1 MHRFPQIAAA
11 FFLLA
16 AAAAS
21 AADLQLPPGVDPLL
35 IRARAGD
42 ELQRAT
48 MPLDRILSEL
58 QRPTYLPKPGDKPM
72 DAAGAVDQRI
82 AELKKQL
89 TKDARDTEAG
99 RELIQLLVMMKDDAA
114 AALPYRDLADPR
126 TRTHLPL
133 AAKPVDQ
140 LGENELMDLGLWY
153 QDLSASVKGAAQ
165 KTVLTR
171 AAACFER
178 FLSLHPKE
186 DLLRS
191 TAAAALKKITA
202 LQKAA
207 ATPGLAGA
215 PLHVQR
221 SYARAR
227 AAWREGQ
234 PHVAINLLEAANNI
248 APNQP
253 EILRTLGLIYFTEV
267 RNPVQGAQ
275 FLKQALTLAPDDL
288 DIVFLLGRYEFLQ
301 LRQWK
306 SAIVIFAHGT
316 TLKNPDADPA
326 VPALLRLY
334 LARALQSEGYDAAA
348 AEQFEYFTANPPKL
362 SRGTRYFNE
371 VAAFARGMPVIWQQ
385 LGDAHL
391 RLGRVDKALAAY
403 LKAMEEAPDDA
414 AALISR
420 VVYAQLRLNRAE
432 DALKTAV
439 EMVRKTRGD
448 KTSLAL
454 MKYLAE
460 SGASAQELATELRR
474 TYEQLD
480 RPAVI
485 ALALASLM
493 GAEGGKFLTD
503 HLAARPAD
511 REVFQHVLEKSLPR
525 QGARDYPNAIAL
537 TASLVKALPAATERY
552 GQLLL
557 DVAGKMEELL
567 AAFDALPLEQR
578 EQPVVRLLRA
588 MALLRANK
596 DDAAVE
602 EFSKAAA
609 ADKSLIVAQVGLVK
623 LLIERQEFERAGKV
637 LESLKNSEDPRV
649 LELRLRVLRETD
661 RVEEALKLVD
671 ALLEKN
677 RKDAGLL
684 VEKAKLQVAS
694 NDLAAAQETLENA
707 VEANPTAEALYEAFF
722 DLLDQHESPTRV
734 RDAARLTERALR
746 HIPASKIAR
755 VKQAEQLITRRDF
768 PGAEQLLRAVQKES
782 PDDRRS
788 LEMLTLL
795 LTFTRREAEAD
806 EMVEARLKT
815 YPRDKD
821 VLQVAVMH
829 FRRSNNK
836 QRLYEVLEQFINI
849 ALTGEDRD
857 QELAALH
864 IRNEQPEKAIALLT
878 DALAEKD
885 RVKDP
890 RAMVRMLG
898 IAMTRGKQM
907 DKADEH
913 FKRIADAHPKHW
925 GDIQFE
931 LAMLYERQNRK
942 DASEKLLQSVLDKEP
957 GHPKAN
963 NALGYSWADQGKNL
977 EKAEKMIEIALKEEP
992 DNSAYLD
999 SMGWVKY
1006 KLAKFDDAVKY
1017 LERSRLQEGGE
1028 HPVILDHLG
1037 DALYR
1042 AGRQIDALQA
1052 WLRAQGKIDPEELE
1066 EDTELKAVSASV
1078 KAKIQAVQTAKEPKL
1093 AEVPNLPKED
1103 EKEKDEKKEEKEK
1116 GDK

>member
-1 MHRFPQIAAA
+1 
-11 FFLLA
+11 
-16 AAAAS
+16 
-21 AADLQLPPGVDPLL
+21 
-35 IRARAGD
+35 
-42 ELQRAT
+42 
-48 MPLDRILSEL
+48 
-58 QRPTYLPKPGDKPM
+58 M
-72 DAAGAVDQRI
+72 DA
-82 AELKKQL
+82 
-89 TKDARDTEAG
+89 
-99 RELIQLLVMMKDDAA
+99 
-114 AALPYRDLADPR
+114 
-126 TRTHLPL
+126 
-133 AAKPVDQ
+133 
-140 LGENELMDLGLWY
+140 N
-153 QDLSASVKGAAQ
+153 
-165 KTVLTR
+165 
-171 AAACFER
+171 
-178 FLSLHPKE
+178 
-186 DLLRS
+186 
-191 TAAAALKKITA
+191 
-202 LQKAA
+202 
-207 ATPGLAGA
+207 
-215 PLHVQR
+215 
-221 SYARAR
+221 
-227 AAWREGQ
+227 
-234 PHVAINLLEAANNI
+234 
-248 APNQP
+248 
-253 EILRTLGLIYFTEV
+253 
-267 RNPVQGAQ
+267 
-275 FLKQALTLAPDDL
+275 
-288 DIVFLLGRYEFLQ
+288 
-301 LRQWK
+301 
-306 SAIVIFAHGT
+306 
-316 TLKNPDADPA
+316 
-326 VPALLRLY
+326 
-334 LARALQSEGYDAAA
+334 
-348 AEQFEYFTANPPKL
+348 
-362 SRGTRYFNE
+362 
-371 VAAFARGMPVIWQQ
+371 
-385 LGDAHL
+385 
-391 RLGRVDKALAAY
+391 
-403 LKAMEEAPDDA
+403 
-414 AALISR
+414 
-420 VVYAQLRLNRAE
+420 
-432 DALKTAV
+432 
-439 EMVRKTRGD
+439 
-448 KTSLAL
+448 
-454 MKYLAE
+454 
-460 SGASAQELATELRR
+460 
-474 TYEQLD
+474 
-480 RPAVI
+480 
-485 ALALASLM
+485 
-493 GAEGGKFLTD
+493 
-503 HLAARPAD
+503 
-511 REVFQHVLEKSLPR
+511 
-525 QGARDYPNAIAL
+525 
-537 TASLVKALPAATERY
+537 
-552 GQLLL
+552 
-557 DVAGKMEELL
+557 
-567 AAFDALPLEQR
+567 
-578 EQPVVRLLRA
+578 
-588 MALLRANK
+588 
-596 DDAAVE
+596 
-602 EFSKAAA
+602 
-609 ADKSLIVAQVGLVK
+609 
-623 LLIERQEFERAGKV
+623 
-637 LESLKNSEDPRV
+637 
-649 LELRLRVLRETD
+649 
-661 RVEEALKLVD
+661 
-671 ALLEKN
+671 
-677 RKDAGLL
+677 
-684 VEKAKLQVAS
+684 
-694 NDLAAAQETLENA
+694 
-707 VEANPTAEALYEAFF
+707 EAFF

-836 QRLYEVLEQFINI
+836 QRLYEVLEQFINV

-1103 EKEKDEKKEEKEK
+1103 EKEKDKKKEEKEK

>member
-1 MHRFPQIAAA
+1 MHRFRQAAA
-11 FFLLA
+11 FVILLA
-16 AAAAS
+16 AIAPTLG
-21 AADLQLPPGVDPLL
+21 ADLQLPPGVDPPFIRSRTGEDLD
-35 IRARAGD
+35 RAR
-42 ELQRAT
+42 T
-48 MPLDRILSEL
+48 PLDKILSQLE
-58 QRPTYLPKPGDKPM
+58 RPAYLPKPGEKPL
-72 DAAGAVDQRI
+72 DAAGAVEQRI
-82 AELKKQL
+82 AELKRTL
-89 TKDARDTEAG
+89 AKDPKDTDAG
-99 RELIQLLVMMKDDAA
+99 RELIQLLVVMKDDPA
-114 AALPYRDLADPR
+114 AALPFRDLADPR
-126 TRTHLPL
+126 TRSHLPL

-153 QDLSASVKGAAQ
+153 QDLSASVKGAAR
-165 KTVLTR
+165 KTVLSR
-171 AAACFER
+171 AAGCFER
-178 FLSLHPKE
+178 FLALHKKE

-191 TAAAALKKITA
+191 TAAAAMKKVA
-202 LQKAA
+202 AAQKSA
-207 ATPGLAGA
+207 ATPGLAGT

-275 FLKQALTLAPDDL
+275 FLKQALALEPDDL
-288 DIVFLLGRYEFLQ
+288 DILFLLGRYEFLQ

-316 TLKNPDADPA
+316 TVKSPDGDPA
-326 VPALLRLY
+326 VPALLRLF

-348 AEQFEYFTANPPKL
+348 AEQFEQFAGNPPRL
-362 SRGTRYFNE
+362 ARSTRYFNE
-371 VAAFARGMPVIWQQ
+371 VAAFARGLPVIWQQ

-391 RLGRVDKALAAY
+391 RLGNVDKALSAY
-403 LKAMEEAPDDA
+403 LKAMAENPDDA
-414 AALISR
+414 AALVSR
-420 VVYAQLRLNRAE
+420 VVYAQLRANRAD

-439 EMVRKTRGD
+439 DLVRKTGGD
-448 KTSLAL
+448 KASLAL
-454 MKYLAE
+454 LKYLAE
-460 SGASAQELATELRR
+460 SGASARQLAVELRR

-480 RPAVI
+480 RPAVV

-493 GAEGGKFLTD
+493 GAEGTKFLTD
-503 HLAARPAD
+503 HLTARPAD
-511 REVFQHVLEKSLPR
+511 REVFQHVLERSLPK
-525 QGARDYPNAIAL
+525 QGPRDYPQAIAL
-537 TASLVKALPAATERY
+537 TASLVKALPVATERY

-557 DVAGKMEELL
+557 DIAGKMEELL
-567 AAFDALPLEQR
+567 AGFDALPQDQKD
-578 EQPVVRLLRA
+578 QPVVRLLRA

-596 DDAAVE
+596 DDAAIE
-602 EFSKAAA
+602 EFGKAAA
-609 ADKSLIVAQVGLVK
+609 ADKSLVVAQVGLVK

-637 LESLKNSEDPRV
+637 LESLKSSEDPRV

-661 RVEEALKLVD
+661 RIEEALKLVD
-671 ALLEKN
+671 TLLEKN

-684 VEKAKLQVAS
+684 VEKAKLQIAS
-694 NDLAAAQETLENA
+694 NDVPDAQKTLEDA
-707 VEANPTAEALYEAFF
+707 IEANPTAEALYEAFF

-734 RDAARLTERALR
+734 RDAARLTERAQR

-768 PGAEQLLRAVQKES
+768 PGAEQLLRAVQKEA

-788 LEMLTLL
+788 LEMLSLL

-806 EMVEARLKT
+806 ELIEARLKA
-815 YPRDKD
+815 YPRDKE

-829 FRRSNNK
+829 YRRSNNK
-836 QRLYEVLEQFINI
+836 DRLYEVLEQFINA

-864 IRNEQPEKAIALLT
+864 IRNERPEKAIALLT
-878 DALAEKD
+878 EALTEKD
-885 RVKDP
+885 RIKDP
-890 RAMVRMLG
+890 RTMVRMLG
-898 IAMTRGKQM
+898 IALTRAKQL
-907 DKADEH
+907 DKAEDF
-913 FKRIADAHPKHW
+913 FKRIADAHSKHW
-925 GDIQFE
+925 GDVQFE

-942 DASEKLLQSVLDKEP
+942 DASEKLLENVLVKEP
-957 GHPKAN
+957 AHPKAN

-977 EKAEKMIEIALKEEP
+977 EKAEKMIAAALKEEP
-992 DNSAYLD
+992 DNAAYLD
-999 SMGWVKY
+999 SMGWVNY
-1006 KLAKFDDAVKY
+1006 KLGKFDEAVKF

-1052 WLRAQGKIDPEELE
+1052 WLRAQGKIDPDELE
-1066 EDTELKAVSASV
+1066 EDPELKTVSAAV

-1093 AEVPNLPKED
+1093 AEVPNLPKEKD
-1103 EKEKDEKKEEKEK
+1103 EERKEKDEKNEK
-1116 GDK
+1116 